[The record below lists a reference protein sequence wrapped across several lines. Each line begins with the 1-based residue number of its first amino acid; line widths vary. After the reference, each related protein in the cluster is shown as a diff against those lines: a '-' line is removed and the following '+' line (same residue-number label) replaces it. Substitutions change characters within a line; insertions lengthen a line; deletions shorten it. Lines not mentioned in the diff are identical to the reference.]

1 MIIMKRL
8 PLRYF
13 WILIAVAFMAII
25 WFIVKDRSYFVNV
38 PPPSAIDSQFTMRD
52 RYAIRLVAKEPDVVN
67 PMSMCVDRKGAI
79 YVSESSTYRYGIE
92 GSPEKDS
99 LLLNPIKRI
108 ELGVDGKP
116 AKVSIVAQGFA
127 NPVMGIDIFR
137 NKFYATCL
145 NELFVMDID
154 EEGLLSNK
162 RVLVRDSAHPWNPF
176 GMYRVAVGPDGKLW
190 LAMAD
195 HPDSKPVT
203 LTGSDGKVLQLRGQ
217 SGGFVRC
224 NRDGSDLELV
234 VQGFRAPFAFDFDT
248 WGHLWAISNGE
259 SSPNI
264 YVDVIPGMDY
274 GYHSRKV
281 SYAWLAGKTNLSPP
295 VTEMGSG
302 ANTVALH
309 YYGSMFPKDFWGS
322 ILIANWGS
330 HGAFPT
336 NRIVRQ
342 FVKQIGPVPDSVKVV
357 GEKFREA
364 EPIFLTSADSMFR
377 PVSMTLAPDG
387 GIYLA
392 DWHGRDDESDT
403 TGRIFKISY
412 TGRIW
417 GKNQFEPERMSKMQ
431 PKELCKQLGSKN
443 KFVRREAQ
451 HLLTALGDESIAPLQ
466 QLIEKGNAFEAANAI
481 WTLTQLQSKEAIAAI
496 SEGLNHKDAR
506 VRALTLRQMRQAAGQ
521 SIGGAPITTL
531 SDTNI
536 KRTSP
541 VLMSIGALADK
552 AAPLLQD
559 TDPEV
564 RVEAALCQNSSS
576 GITKGLINALEI
588 ADSKRLR
595 YQIGFELGRNSDSTT
610 LMQLYDT
617 ADPVKYRVALIA
629 GQTAINEKTPLASVV
644 SDWDFSKDENVGEGL
659 VAKLESGGVFP
670 GDPGD
675 RMMAMEWM
683 EEHPLTLN
691 PNLTGF
697 IMACLQDEDYLV
709 KGTAL
714 RVARQRWLQNKQI
727 EEKVRDIMV
736 TKDTL
741 FTFLPIEAMY
751 TVASF
756 SDPGPAE
763 IWLHKIRDTS
773 EHKKTEILRALR
785 QQSRNTAFMKR
796 LWPDALMVVKTEP
809 ELAEESAFAF
819 KKAGI
824 DNREWSQFP
833 QPPKRPV
840 ATAAL
845 SKLITEGLPKA
856 STRRGKWTFYSSCI
870 SCHANSADDN
880 LYRLGP
886 NLFDIGSSS
895 QPEYLIESILEPNKV
910 LKTGY
915 QLETIET
922 KDQKKFQGQV
932 ETLGGNLI
940 VRRRGEPSDTVPMGL
955 VKTRITS
962 HLSPMPEG
970 LYRDM
975 TVRELA
981 DLIAYLRSLKGSN

>member
-1 MIIMKRL
+1 MKRL

-13 WILIAVAFMAII
+13 WILIAVAFLAII
-25 WFIVKDRSYFVNV
+25 WFIVKDRSYFVSI
-38 PPPSAIDSQFTMRD
+38 PPPSATDSQFTMREN
-52 RYAIRLVAKEPDVVN
+52 YAIRLVAKEPDVVN
-67 PMSMCVDRKGAI
+67 PMSVCVDRHGAI
-79 YVSESSTYRYGIE
+79 YVSESSTYRYGME

-108 ELGVDGKP
+108 ALGANGKP
-116 AKVSIVAQGFA
+116 DKVTIVAQGFA
-127 NPVMGIDIFR
+127 NPVMGIDIAR
-137 NKFYATCL
+137 DKFYATCL

-154 EEGLLSNK
+154 EEGRLSNK
-162 RVLVRDSAHPWNPF
+162 QVLVRDSAHPWNPF

-224 NRDGSDLELV
+224 NPDGSDLELV
-234 VQGFRAPFAFDFDT
+234 VQGFRAPFAFDFDP

-309 YYGSMFPKDFWGS
+309 YYGSMFPADFWGS
-322 ILIANWGS
+322 ILVANWGS

-342 FVKQIGPVPDSVKVV
+342 FVKQMGPVPDSVKIV
-357 GEKFREA
+357 GEEFREA
-364 EPIFLTSADSMFR
+364 EPLFLTATDSMFR
-377 PVSMTLAPDG
+377 PVSMAIAPDG
-387 GIYLA
+387 GLYLA

-417 GKNQFEPERMSKMQ
+417 GKNQFEPERMSRMQ
-431 PKELCKQLGSKN
+431 PKELSRQLGSSN
-443 KFVRREAQ
+443 KFVRREARY
-451 HLLTALGDESIAPLQ
+451 LLVDMGEKSIAPLR
-466 QLIEKGNAFEAANAI
+466 QLIEKGNAFGAANAI

-496 SEGLNHKDAR
+496 SEALNHKDAR
-506 VRALTLRQMRQAAGQ
+506 VRALALRQMRQAAGWP
-521 SIGGAPITTL
+521 IGGAPVAAL
-531 SDTNI
+531 SGTNI

-541 VLMSIGALADK
+541 VLMSMGALADK

-559 TDPEV
+559 ADPEV
-564 RVEAALCQNSSS
+564 RVEAALCQNSLS

-595 YQIGFELGRNSDSTT
+595 YQIGFELGRNSDSAA

-617 ADPVKYRVALIA
+617 TDPVKYRVALIA
-629 GQTAINEKTPLASVV
+629 GQTAVNEKTPLASAV
-644 SDWDFSKDENVGEGL
+644 SGWDFSKDENIGEGL
-659 VAKLESGGVFP
+659 VAKLESGAAFP
-670 GDPGD
+670 KDPAD
-675 RMMAMEWM
+675 RMIAMEWL
-683 EEHPLTLN
+683 EAHPRALN

-697 IMACLQDEDYLV
+697 ILDCLQDGDYLV

-714 RVARQRWLQNKQI
+714 RVVRQRGLQNRQI
-727 EEKVRDIMV
+727 EEKVRHIMV

-741 FTFLPIEAMY
+741 FAFLPVEAMF

-763 IWLHKIRDTS
+763 NWLNKIRDTS

-785 QQSRNTAFMKR
+785 QQSRNAGFMKL
-796 LWPDALMVVKTEP
+796 LWPDALAIAKTHP
-809 ELAEESAFAF
+809 GLAEEFAFTF

-824 DNREWSQFP
+824 DNREWSQLP
-833 QPPKRPV
+833 QPPIRPA

-845 SKLITEGLPKA
+845 SKLIADGVPKA
-856 STRRGKWTFYSSCI
+856 SARRGKWTFYSSCI
-870 SCHANSADDN
+870 SCHANSVDDN
-880 LYRLGP
+880 EFRLGP

-922 KDQKKFQGQV
+922 KDGKKYQGQV
-932 ETLGGNLI
+932 ETLGEEI
-940 VRRRGEPSDTVPMGL
+940 AVRRPGEPTVTISMEQ
-955 VKTRITS
+955 VKTRSTS

-975 TVRELA
+975 TVGEVS
-981 DLIAYLRSLKGSN
+981 DLIAYLRSLKGGN